1 MTEEAFNEL
10 NELVVEDKTF
20 SSVSS
25 WLLCLG
31 VNATINSA
39 VNAGAPL
46 NDAPNETLNE
56 LVEYSIVIDTTT
68 NLIVAE
74 DQSTESS
81 KDKVLLF
88 EDATT
93 N

>member
-1 MTEEAFNEL
+1 MSSMSLWWMTRL
-10 NELVVEDKTF
+10 F
-20 SSVSS
+20 SLMSS
-25 WLLCLG
+25 WLLCSD
-31 VNATINSA
+31 VNATINSV

-46 NDAPNETLNE
+46 RNAPDETLNE
-56 LVEYSIVIDTTT
+56 PFKYLIVFDTTT
-68 NLIVAE
+68 NLNVAE